1 MLRKEI
7 IKNIGA
13 YSFIDKVEQKGIM
26 IFMYYTI
33 EGEEKRKR
41 VLLRSTI
48 KQLQQ
53 KLLEIKK
60 EVRGNKYGR
69 TKVGNYYIIWC

>member
-1 MLRKEI
+1 MLRKDV
-7 IKNIGA
+7 IKSIGD
-13 YSFIDKVEQKGIM
+13 YSFIDKVEQKGIIVNM
-26 IFMYYTI
+26 FYTI
-33 EGEEKRKR
+33 DGEQKKKR

-69 TKVGNYYIIWC
+69 TKVGNYYII

>member
-1 MLRKEI
+1 MLKKEI
-7 IKNIGA
+7 IKNIES
-13 YSFIDKVEQKGIM
+13 YSFIDKVEQKGII

-33 EGEEKRKR
+33 DGEQKKKR

-48 KQLQQ
+48 KQLQ
-53 KLLEIKK
+53 KVLLEIKK

-69 TKVGNYYIIWC
+69 TKVGNYYII

>member
-1 MLRKEI
+1 MLKKDT
-7 IKNIGA
+7 IKNIEA
-13 YSFIDKVEQKGIM
+13 YSFIDKIERKGVM
-26 IFMYYTI
+26 VFMYYSI
-33 EGEEKRKR
+33 DGEQKKKRI
-41 VLLRSTI
+41 LLRSTI

-69 TKVGNYYIIWC
+69 TKVGNYYII